1 MTAKHG
7 LSSMLI
13 AAALLGTS
21 LSASPAW
28 ADATLRINQVGD
40 LSIVD
45 PIMTTA
51 NPTRDM
57 AYMIWD
63 TLFAMDAD
71 FEVQPQMVDQYTVSD
86 DEMVYTLT
94 LRDGLK
100 WSDGTPVTSADCIAS
115 LSRWM
120 EKDAMGKLLADRLA
134 SMTAVDDTTF
144 SINLSEP
151 FGMTIDVLGKAGAY
165 VPFMMPERIAKTPA
179 TEAITEYVG
188 SGPFMMKMDEWVP
201 GAKVVYVKNPY
212 YVPRDEPASFL
223 AGGKVAK
230 VDRVERI
237 TFPDTISAV
246 NAMLTGDLDYMENMP
261 TDLLPL
267 VEGSSDV
274 RTYVRDPLGLNVQI
288 VLNHKVAPTDNVK
301 VRQAIQLAMGQ
312 EDFMASLFGDRTDF
326 YQICPAVFFCG
337 TPLETDINSERVMT
351 KDSEAAKALL
361 AEAGYDGTPLLYI
374 HDSDTTLSEV
384 IGTVA
389 VQDMRQGGFEIN
401 DFVTDNATKFSR
413 RANSGP
419 VDEGGWNIFWTGWGG
434 LDQMNPLTNVYALGG
449 GDDAWFGWPDS
460 PTLVDLREAYVDA
473 QTQDERFAI
482 AEKMQAEMNEIV
494 TVIPMGQF
502 ANPVLES
509 TKVEGMI
516 PGAVSVFWNVSKS
529 E

>member
-1 MTAKHG
+1 MMTTA
-7 LSSMLI
+7 LVSM
-13 AAALLGTS
+13 
-21 LSASPAW
+21 PAW
-28 ADATLRINQVGD
+28 ADVTLRINQVGD

-71 FEVQPQMVDQYTVSD
+71 FKVKPQMVRAYTVSD
-86 DEMVYTLT
+86 DKLVYTLT

-120 EKDAMGKLLADRLA
+120 AKDAMGKLLAKRLA
-134 SMTAVDDTTF
+134 SMKAVDAGTF
-144 SINLSEP
+144 TLTLSKP
-151 FGMTIDVLGKAGAY
+151 FGMMLDVLGKAGAY
-165 VPFMMPERIAKTPA
+165 VPFMMPERLAKTPA
-179 TEAITEYVG
+179 TEAIKEFVG
-188 SGPFMMKMDEWVP
+188 SGPFMMKMSEWVP
-201 GAKVVYVKNPY
+201 GSKVVYVKNPY
-212 YVPRDEPASFL
+212 YVPRNEPASFL

-261 TDLLPL
+261 ADLLPL
-267 VEGSSDV
+267 IKGSTEV

-288 VLNHKVAPTDNVK
+288 VLNHKIPPTDNIK
-301 VRQAIQLAMGQ
+301 VRQAIQLSMGQ
-312 EDFMASLFGDRTDF
+312 EDFMTSLFGDRKDF
-326 YQICPAVFFCG
+326 YKICPAVFFCG
-337 TPLETDINSERVMT
+337 TPLETDVNSARVMT
-351 KDSEAAKALL
+351 KDPKAAKALL
-361 AEAGYDGTPLLYI
+361 KEAGYDGTPVLYI
-374 HDSDTTLSEV
+374 HDSDVTLSEV

-389 VQDMRQGGFEIN
+389 VQDMRQGGLEVT

-419 VDEGGWNIFWTGWGG
+419 VDQGGWNVFWTGWGG
-434 LDQMNPLTNVYALGG
+434 LDQMNPLTNVYALGSG
-449 GDDAWFGWPDS
+449 KDAWFGWPTS
-460 PTLVDLREAYVDA
+460 STLVDLREAYVDA
-473 QTQDERFAI
+473 QTQDERFEI
-482 AEKMQAEMNEIV
+482 AKKMQTEINEIV

-502 ANPVLES
+502 SNPVLES
-509 TKVEGMI
+509 TRLDGMI

-529 E
+529 K